1 MIPSKFLFFS
11 VLWEEVNGS
20 TFLLSVLKSEK
31 VKYVTRINI
40 VVSHC

>member
-1 MIPSKFLFFS
+1 MMSSKFLFFS
-11 VLWEEVNGS
+11 GLWKEVNGS

-31 VKYVTRINI
+31 FKYVTGINV